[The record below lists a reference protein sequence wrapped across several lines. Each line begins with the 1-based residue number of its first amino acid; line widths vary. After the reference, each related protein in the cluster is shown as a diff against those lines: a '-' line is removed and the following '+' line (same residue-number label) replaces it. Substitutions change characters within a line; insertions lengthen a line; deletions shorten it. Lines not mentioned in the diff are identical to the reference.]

1 MEQEERERYMNE
13 IRIAHLQRLAEE
25 EAHKLE
31 AKKKK
36 EDERNEDEILLQVPK
51 RLSLKV
57 NDDSSVSKNQMDA

>member
-1 MEQEERERYMNE
+1 MNE

-57 NDDSSVSKNQMDA
+57 NDDSSVSKTQMDA

>member
-1 MEQEERERYMNE
+1 LEQEERERYMNE

-57 NDDSSVSKNQMDA
+57 NDDSSVSKTQMDA

>member
-57 NDDSSVSKNQMDA
+57 NDDSSVSKTQMDA

>member
-1 MEQEERERYMNE
+1 LEQEERERYMNE

>member
-1 MEQEERERYMNE
+1 MNE

-25 EAHKLE
+25 EAHKLQ

>member
-1 MEQEERERYMNE
+1 MNE

>member
-1 MEQEERERYMNE
+1 
-13 IRIAHLQRLAEE
+13 LQRLAEE

-57 NDDSSVSKNQMDA
+57 NDDSSVSKTQMDA